1 MDPMAAASGAAP
13 VDEVGGERS
22 IAATFFTNHAYPQEQ
37 MPTTA
42 FTIPSTTLLEGLNA
56 LVNDVLFADE
66 SAKPSQAIPFD
77 FIINDEYLPNRTS
90 LDTFLRRQRRRLGLP
105 QDQHEEILHIEY
117 VPAFQAQ
124 EGAKLPHDDWIA
136 SVRAPIPG
144 NAEFL
149 VTGAYDHA
157 VRVWSG
163 ESCVAVGTGH
173 VEAVKAVMFV
183 PGTVKLHEGAI
194 APTDGSARRRR
205 RGRDAGDAQQ
215 RASFDMVS
223 ASKDGTIRAWRFD
236 ANTDKIEPLVSTAS
250 ALGATM
256 HTDSVDAIDVS
267 TDGSLVATGSWDC
280 TSCIMRYDDLIG
292 GDTVKPLYTFNDHAR
307 AVLKVRFSAQNAS
320 TLYTTGLDGSIKI
333 WDVEKGMM
341 LGTMNGGGH
350 AAQGLSVRPAGATSA
365 SSAELVLAGHTD
377 NRVRLYDP
385 RVTGKDGKSVLK
397 VWVGHRQWV
406 YGVEWL
412 WRQEEEAGASSS
424 TTLMASTSEDATM
437 RIWDLRSTATP
448 LLTLDSL
455 HTDGILDVT
464 YAGSMKLATGGKDN
478 RTKSVTVEQP

>member
-1 MDPMAAASGAAP
+1 MEPAHTSGDATA
-13 VDEVGGERS
+13 EAGERS
-22 IAATFFTNHAYPQEQ
+22 IAATFFTRHAYPPQQ

-42 FTIPSTTLLEGLNA
+42 FTIPTSTLLEGLNA
-56 LVNDVLFADE
+56 LVNDVLFGDAAD
-66 SAKPSQAIPFD
+66 KPSEAVPFD

-105 QDQHEEILHIEY
+105 AGQQEEILHVEY
-117 VPAFQAQ
+117 LPAFQAQ

-163 ESCVAVGTGH
+163 EACLAVGTGH
-173 VEAVKAVMFV
+173 AEAVKAVMYV
-183 PGTVKLHEGAI
+183 PGTVQTVDA
-194 APTDGSARRRR
+194 APADGSARRRR

-236 ANTDKIEPLVSTAS
+236 ANTSKLEPLVSTAN

-256 HTDSVDAIDVS
+256 HTDAVDTVDVS
-267 TDGSLVATGSWDC
+267 ADGQLIATGSWDC
-280 TSCIMRYDDLIG
+280 TSCIIRYDELIG
-292 GDTVKPLYTFNDHAR
+292 GETAKPLYTFNDHAR
-307 AVLKVRFSAQNAS
+307 AVLKVRFSAQNAAQ
-320 TLYTTGLDGSIKI
+320 LYTTGLDGSIKM

-341 LGTMNGGGH
+341 QGTLSGGSH
-350 AAQGLSVRPAGATSA
+350 AAHGLAVRPAGATSHA
-365 SSAELVLAGHTD
+365 TSELVLAGHTD
-377 NRVRLYDP
+377 NRIRLYDP
-385 RVTGKDGKSVLK
+385 RSSSKDKSVLK

-412 WRQEEEAGASSS
+412 WRAEEDAAGAVGASSS
-424 TTLMASTSEDATM
+424 TTLMASASEDATL
-437 RIWDLRSTATP
+437 RVWDLRATASP
-448 LLTLDSL
+448 LLTLDAL

-464 YAGSMKLATGGKDN
+464 YAGSMKLASGGKDN
-478 RTKSVTVEQP
+478 RTKSVSIEQP